1 MEPEVKSF
9 GDLIAPV
16 SVDDFF
22 ANHWEKTFLH
32 VQNEP
37 GRLSNLF
44 SLQDV
49 DRWLTST
56 PGRLSITAPEG
67 SDASTETY
75 QPREISMSLAYAA
88 FARGCSLI
96 FNSLEDW
103 PALQG
108 LAKALGRDF
117 HAQVGVEAFLTPKGA
132 KALPT
137 FAAGHDLL
145 FLHLEGEKI
154 WQLHE
159 FSLLQFHPS
168 QKKNFKFPLEWY
180 GRTKTP
186 VFAEV
191 CLKPGDVLFI
201 PRGMPHQAVA
211 QDGTCLHLSISITTL
226 CWADFLKIAAETVA
240 LHSQE
245 VRRSLPPGFVQNEE
259 ICERMR
265 STFEDVMKAFQEQTS
280 FDEVLA
286 AVKRNRITLQS
297 FPADG
302 HFTQLA
308 GLERLTADSEVERR
322 RDVLCAVDEVVNINR
337 IPRSVLFFGKEQV
350 TGPRPLRRAME
361 FIRDRPRFRVSE
373 LPGLDEQSQLVLVRR
388 LITEG
393 LLRQVLAAERVEQPE
408 PAAP

>member
-9 GDLIAPV
+9 KDLIAPV
-16 SVDDFF
+16 SVEDFF

-67 SDASTETY
+67 SESFTENH
-75 QPREISMSLAYAA
+75 QAREIRMSSAYAA

-96 FNSLEDW
+96 FNSLEEW
-103 PALQG
+103 PGLQG

-117 HAQVGVEAFLTPKGA
+117 HANIGIEAFLTPKGT
-132 KALPT
+132 KTLPT

-154 WQLHE
+154 WQFHE

-168 QKKNFKFPLEWY
+168 QKKNLKFPLEWY
-180 GRTKTP
+180 GRTNTP

-191 CLKPGDVLFI
+191 CTKPGDVLFI

-211 QDGTCLHLSISITTL
+211 QNGTCLHLSISISSL

-245 VRRSLPPGFVQNEE
+245 MRRSLPPGFVESEE

-265 STFEDVMKAFQEQTS
+265 STFQDVMKAFQEGIS

-286 AVKRNRITLQS
+286 AVKRNRIALQS

-302 HFTQLA
+302 HFAQLA
-308 GLERLTADSEVERR
+308 ALERLSADSEVERR
-322 RDVLCAVDEVVNINR
+322 PDILCTVDEVVDINR
-337 IPRSVLFFGKEQV
+337 VTKSAIFFGKEQV
-350 TGPRPLRRAME
+350 SGPRGLRRAME
-361 FIRDRPRFRVSE
+361 FIRDHPRFRVSE
-373 LPGLDEQSQLVLVRR
+373 LPGLDEPSQVVLVRR
-388 LITEG
+388 LIKEG

-408 PAAP
+408 AAAP